1 MKKLTEREV
10 DILKLITKGYDNN
23 QISKKIFVSIHTVK
37 AHISSIIRKLDAK
50 NRTNA
55 VYIAIKNHMIL
66 IIQTLLKGISSLITM
81 LLLLKILQKLISY

>member
-55 VYIAIKNHMIL
+55 VYIAIKNHMIDEEN
-66 IIQTLLKGISSLITM
+66 
-81 LLLLKILQKLISY
+81 